1 MKEAFVNIDTLIEQ
15 TKLLG
20 DMELQAYL
28 SSMSDAQKSEFVS
41 SNISETI
48 KAVDASKSSR
58 FKELIDQVVG
68 ADNNITSA
76 SYYSVRSRDLTNL
89 TKDVNTM
96 AIKQLNVSEI
106 NNGVA
111 RRQHEINEWS
121 NFNKLDTLYLLQI
134 SLITLSFIASL
145 AFLSYNDVINQT
157 LFTFL
162 SCTAIL
168 IASII
173 VVVRWRYTHVARDG
187 RYWHKSKFRK
197 QEGQMSASTASCPT
211 N

>member
-41 SNISETI
+41 SNNSETI
-48 KAVDASKSSR
+48 NAVDASKKSK
-58 FKELIDQVVG
+58 FNDLIDQVTG

-76 SYYSVRSRDLTNL
+76 SYYSIRSRDLANL
-89 TKDVNTM
+89 AKDVDTM
-96 AIKQLNVSEI
+96 TVKQLTTSEI

-111 RRQHEINEWS
+111 KRQHEINEWS
-121 NFNKLDTLYLLQI
+121 NFNKIDTLYVLQM
-134 SLITLSFIASL
+134 SLIALSFIGIL
-145 AFLSYNDVINQT
+145 AFLTYTGIINST
-157 LFTFL
+157 LFNFL
-162 SCTAIL
+162 SITTL
-168 IASII
+168 FIASVII
-173 VVVRWRYTHVARDG
+173 IIRWRYTNVARDG
-187 RYWHKSKFRK
+187 RYWHKGKFRK
-197 QEGQMSASTASCPT
+197 EQGQMNASASSCPT

>member
-48 KAVDASKSSR
+48 KAVDESKSSK

-76 SYYSVRSRDLTNL
+76 SYYSVRSRDLANL
-89 TKDVNTM
+89 TKDVDTM
-96 AIKQLNVSEI
+96 AVKQLNVSEI

-162 SCTAIL
+162 SCTAIF

-173 VVVRWRYTHVARDG
+173 IVVRWRYTNVARDG
-187 RYWHKSKFRK
+187 RYWHKGKFRK
-197 QEGQMSASTASCPT
+197 QEGKMNASIPSCPT
-211 N
+211 V